1 MTGLPDSLPSGM
13 STARRLGVAEMSP
26 DWEFNPDK
34 DANDMTP
41 EQLKASLAASLA
53 SIKAGV
59 HRVQETDEDEEESD
73 DVETDEPVPTWFK
86 VAASLV
92 LFSPF
97 ITAMLYIILR

>member
-1 MTGLPDSLPSGM
+1 
-13 STARRLGVAEMSP
+13 MSP

-53 SIKAGV
+53 SIKAGKHHDV
-59 HRVQETDEDEEESD
+59 SEVINNIDDGEEDEIED
-73 DVETDEPVPTWFK
+73 TDATTVPGWFK
-86 VAASLV
+86 LVASLV

-97 ITAMLYIILR
+97 IISALYIILR